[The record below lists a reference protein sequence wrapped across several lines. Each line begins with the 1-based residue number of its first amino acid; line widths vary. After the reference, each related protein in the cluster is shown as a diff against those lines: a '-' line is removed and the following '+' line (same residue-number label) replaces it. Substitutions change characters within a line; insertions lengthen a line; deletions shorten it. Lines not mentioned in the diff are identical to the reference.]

1 MAADPQD
8 PARTT
13 ARTPARVSI
22 RDQKIID
29 ADGATVGRWIEARL
43 VDRDG
48 AGLERVEHA
57 VRAASAGDSL
67 ACWAGSPTA
76 DEGDPFPDDPAAWT
90 PSAWA
95 ALESALDRLGP
106 ALDARG
112 VTLLLRPHHRH
123 VVGDVPSVMKIR
135 RTAHER
141 GWTRVGVLLDVEA
154 MLSPSMRE
162 RHEAD
167 HRRRLREALA
177 PVAALEVV

>member
-1 MAADPQD
+1 AAE
-8 PARTT
+8 
-13 ARTPARVSI
+13 TPAARPPRATI
-22 RDQKIID
+22 RDGKIID
-29 ADGATVGRWIEARL
+29 ADGAIAGRWIDACL
-43 VDRDG
+43 VDRGG
-48 AGLERVEHA
+48 AGVAQVEQ
-57 VRAASAGDSL
+57 AAAKSSAGDTL
-67 ACWAGSPTA
+67 ACWAGSPSA
-76 DEGDPFPDDPAAWT
+76 DEADPFPDDPAAWT

-141 GWTRVGVLLDVEA
+141 GVARVGVLLDVEA